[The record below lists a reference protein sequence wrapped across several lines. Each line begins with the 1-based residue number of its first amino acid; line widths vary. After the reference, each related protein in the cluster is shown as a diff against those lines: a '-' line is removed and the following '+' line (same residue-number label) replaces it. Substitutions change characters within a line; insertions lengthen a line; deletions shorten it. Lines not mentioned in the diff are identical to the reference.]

1 MLTTLALARVAAE
14 RCAQRRCAS
23 TRVLSLALFGLVAA
37 CSNGAS
43 PPANDAQV
51 DAASHADSSDTTRDV
66 ARDATP
72 DVARDA
78 TPDVTLDATTDVALD
93 ATPDATPDVAL
104 DATLDVTLDVTPDAV
119 ISIVDSSLVRPD
131 DVPPFS
137 VGVAT
142 LAGTGEPG
150 FADGLRDEARFNN
163 PVNVAV
169 SPTGE
174 VYIADFGNDAIRRIE
189 PDGWVTTYLHSVGF
203 EAPFGMAFA
212 SDGTFYVET
221 DANDRGARSESTGT
235 VWRLAPGATSLT
247 VVARDI
253 GRPRGLVVLPD
264 GRVVMSD
271 YAAHVI
277 AVLDPA
283 DGAVTVLAG
292 TRGAAGF
299 VDGPGAEAR
308 FNRPY
313 GVARRTDGAILVADQ
328 VNQRIRVV
336 TMDGA
341 VSTLAGSGARG
352 SADGAGEA
360 ASFDGPQGVAID
372 SEDALYVSESGGH
385 VVRRIDVDGV
395 VSTVAGDGREG
406 YLDGEL
412 RAAQFFGL
420 EGLAISPDGATGYL
434 PDGNR
439 GGAEPYHRVRRM
451 TLR

>member
-1 MLTTLALARVAAE
+1 MLTTLALARVVSE
-14 RCAQRRCAS
+14 RCSWGRRCPAR
-23 TRVLSLALFGLVAA
+23 TFTFALFGLVAA

-43 PPANDAQV
+43 TPTTDARV
-51 DAASHADSSDTTRDV
+51 GALADVTPDAR
-66 ARDATP
+66 P
-72 DVARDA
+72 DVAPDARPDA
-78 TPDVTLDATTDVALD
+78 TPDVTPDAR
-93 ATPDATPDVAL
+93 PDATPDV
-104 DATLDVTLDVTPDAV
+104 TPDVTPDAV
-119 ISIVDSSLVRPD
+119 ISVVDSSLARPD
-131 DVPPFS
+131 DVPPFAL
-137 VGVAT
+137 GVAT
-142 LAGTGEPG
+142 LAGAGESG
-150 FADGLRDEARFNN
+150 FVDGLRDDARFSN

-169 SPTGE
+169 SPTGA
-174 VYIADFGNDAIRRIE
+174 VYIADFGNDAIRRVDS
-189 PDGWVTTYLHSVGF
+189 DGWVTTYLHSAGF

-212 SDGTFYVET
+212 GDGTFYVET
-221 DANDRGARSESTGT
+221 DADDRGAHDESTGT
-235 VWRLAPGATSLT
+235 VWRLAPGERSLT

-253 GRPRGLVVLPD
+253 GRPRGLAALPD

-292 TRGAAGF
+292 RRGAPGF
-299 VDGPGAEAR
+299 VDGVGAAAR

-313 GVARRTDGAILVADQ
+313 GIARRSDGAILVADQ
-328 VNQRIRVV
+328 VNERVRVV

-352 SADGAGEA
+352 GDDGAGA
-360 ASFDGPQGVAID
+360 TATFDGPQGVAID
-372 SEDALYVSESGGH
+372 GDDALYVSESGGH
-385 VVRRIDVDGV
+385 LVRRIDVDGV

-412 RAAQFFGL
+412 RAAEFFGL
-420 EGLAISPDGATGYL
+420 EGIAVSSDGSTAYL

-439 GGAEPYHRVRRM
+439 GGALPYHRVRRM